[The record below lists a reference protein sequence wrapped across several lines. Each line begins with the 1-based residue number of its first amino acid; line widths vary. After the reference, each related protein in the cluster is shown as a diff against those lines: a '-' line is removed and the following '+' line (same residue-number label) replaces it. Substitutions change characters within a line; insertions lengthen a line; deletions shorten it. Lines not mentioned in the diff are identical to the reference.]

1 MDVDLR
7 PRSARLGEPE
17 IQDLRIAPRRDEDV
31 RRLDVAVDEAVGVR
45 RVECV
50 GDLRRPGDELVRRDR
65 SAVDP
70 LLERRSFEELHHD
83 ERPALVIADVE
94 DAADVRVAERR
105 RGPGFTLET
114 LARLALLQVLL
125 GQELERNLAA

>member
-1 MDVDLR
+1 
-7 PRSARLGEPE
+7 
-17 IQDLRIAPRRDEDV
+17 
-31 RRLDVAVDEAVGVR
+31 
-45 RVECV
+45 
-50 GDLRRPGDELVRRDR
+50 
-65 SAVDP
+65 
-70 LLERRSFEELHHD
+70 
-83 ERPALVIADVE
+83 VIADVE